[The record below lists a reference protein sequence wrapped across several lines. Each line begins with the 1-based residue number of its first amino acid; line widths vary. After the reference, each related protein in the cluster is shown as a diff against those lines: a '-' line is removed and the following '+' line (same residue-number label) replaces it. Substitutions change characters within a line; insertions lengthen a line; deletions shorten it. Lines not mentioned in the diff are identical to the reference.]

1 MKWAVRIR
9 YLESKYSG
17 DGKWHQH
24 TTKWYDDS
32 FNAWAECDSY
42 TKTHGYNWDESSCS
56 LVHK

>member
-9 YLESKYSG
+9 YLESRYSG

-32 FNAWAECDSY
+32 EDAWNES
-42 TKTHGYNWDESSCS
+42 DEFQIKKKNIVESASA
-56 LVHK
+56 LIHK